1 MALIDV
7 TDQDFRQKVTENK
20 TPVLVDLHAVW
31 CGPCR
36 LAGPILEELS
46 KEYEGKIDF
55 VKIDVDKNPASAQA
69 LQVMSIPTTI
79 LFKDGKEVGRQIGFG
94 GRKPF
99 EDLLA
104 KA

>member
-46 KEYEGKIDF
+46 KEYEG
-55 VKIDVDKNPASAQA
+55 
-69 LQVMSIPTTI
+69 
-79 LFKDGKEVGRQIGFG
+79 
-94 GRKPF
+94 
-99 EDLLA
+99 
-104 KA
+104 